1 MRSDVQDVE
10 HVWKNAHRVRFL
22 LRMEKCLSE
31 AGRCTGCETCIDICV
46 NNAREICGKTYGIQE
61 LQKKLRN
68 YIIIRFTSVDRKR
81 MNEERWQEN
90 EVKFCIAFL
99 KQLRR
104 SAVLNF
110 LFSVKYIHKN
120 CKLAYRSDSAVFAHN
135 TENRKLRTA
144 MNSCR
149 GFPNCNTET
158 HFCWF
163 PAISF
168 PTPSPFEYPADEPFK
183 IHHHPALPTKQT
195 IPHPKAKRPT
205 SPTSR
210 SEPQTGRNH

>member
-1 MRSDVQDVE
+1 M
-10 HVWKNAHRVRFL
+10 
-22 LRMEKCLSE
+22 
-31 AGRCTGCETCIDICV
+31 
-46 NNAREICGKTYGIQE
+46 
-61 LQKKLRN
+61 
-68 YIIIRFTSVDRKR
+68 
-81 MNEERWQEN
+81 
-90 EVKFCIAFL
+90 KFCIAFL

-183 IHHHPALPTKQT
+183 IHHHPALPHETNYPAPESKTTHSPRPRGASHRQGET
-195 IPHPKAKRPT
+195 IEDWGNEETRT
-205 SPTSR
+205 
-210 SEPQTGRNH
+210 TGDCWYVIGKPLEEL

>member
-1 MRSDVQDVE
+1 M
-10 HVWKNAHRVRFL
+10 
-22 LRMEKCLSE
+22 
-31 AGRCTGCETCIDICV
+31 
-46 NNAREICGKTYGIQE
+46 
-61 LQKKLRN
+61 
-68 YIIIRFTSVDRKR
+68 
-81 MNEERWQEN
+81 
-90 EVKFCIAFL
+90 KFCIAFL

-158 HFCWF
+158 HLCWF
-163 PAISF
+163 LAISF
-168 PTPSPFEYPADEPFK
+168 PTPSPFEYPAAEPFK
-183 IHHHPALPTKQT
+183 IPHHPPSPRNKLSRTQKQND
-195 IPHPKAKRPT
+195 PPPL
-205 SPTSR
+205 TSR
-210 SEPQTGRNH
+210 SEPQTGRNR

>member
-1 MRSDVQDVE
+1 MAGKRGEVLYCISE
-10 HVWKNAHRVRFL
+10 TASAFSSTK
-22 LRMEKCLSE
+22 LS
-31 AGRCTGCETCIDICV
+31 
-46 NNAREICGKTYGIQE
+46 
-61 LQKKLRN
+61 
-68 YIIIRFTSVDRKR
+68 
-81 MNEERWQEN
+81 
-90 EVKFCIAFL
+90 
-99 KQLRR
+99 
-104 SAVLNF
+104 
-110 LFSVKYIHKN
+110 FSVKYIHKN

-183 IHHHPALPTKQT
+183 IHHHPALPPKQT

>member
-1 MRSDVQDVE
+1 M
-10 HVWKNAHRVRFL
+10 
-22 LRMEKCLSE
+22 
-31 AGRCTGCETCIDICV
+31 
-46 NNAREICGKTYGIQE
+46 
-61 LQKKLRN
+61 
-68 YIIIRFTSVDRKR
+68 
-81 MNEERWQEN
+81 
-90 EVKFCIAFL
+90 KFCIAFL

-183 IHHHPALPTKQT
+183 IHHHPALAERATDREEPLRTGEMR
-195 IPHPKAKRPT
+195 KREQLEIAGM
-205 SPTSR
+205 SSENLWKSCR
-210 SEPQTGRNH
+210 SS

>member
-1 MRSDVQDVE
+1 M
-10 HVWKNAHRVRFL
+10 
-22 LRMEKCLSE
+22 
-31 AGRCTGCETCIDICV
+31 
-46 NNAREICGKTYGIQE
+46 
-61 LQKKLRN
+61 
-68 YIIIRFTSVDRKR
+68 
-81 MNEERWQEN
+81 
-90 EVKFCIAFL
+90 KFCIAFL

-183 IHHHPALPTKQT
+183 PPRPPHETNYPAPESKTTHLPDLAERATDREKPLRT
-195 IPHPKAKRPT
+195 GEMRKREQLEIAGM
-205 SPTSR
+205 SSENLWKSCR
-210 SEPQTGRNH
+210 SS

>member
-1 MRSDVQDVE
+1 M
-10 HVWKNAHRVRFL
+10 
-22 LRMEKCLSE
+22 
-31 AGRCTGCETCIDICV
+31 
-46 NNAREICGKTYGIQE
+46 
-61 LQKKLRN
+61 
-68 YIIIRFTSVDRKR
+68 
-81 MNEERWQEN
+81 
-90 EVKFCIAFL
+90 KFCIAFL

-168 PTPSPFEYPADEPFK
+168 PTPSPFEYPADPPPRPRGAS
-183 IHHHPALPTKQT
+183 HRQGGT
-195 IPHPKAKRPT
+195 IEDWGNEETRT
-205 SPTSR
+205 
-210 SEPQTGRNH
+210 TGDCWYVIGKPLEEL

>member
-1 MRSDVQDVE
+1 M
-10 HVWKNAHRVRFL
+10 
-22 LRMEKCLSE
+22 
-31 AGRCTGCETCIDICV
+31 
-46 NNAREICGKTYGIQE
+46 
-61 LQKKLRN
+61 
-68 YIIIRFTSVDRKR
+68 
-81 MNEERWQEN
+81 
-90 EVKFCIAFL
+90 KFCIAFL

-205 SPTSR
+205 TSDLAERATDREKPLRTGEMRKREQLEIAGMSSENLWKSCR
-210 SEPQTGRNH
+210 SSFR

>member
-1 MRSDVQDVE
+1 M
-10 HVWKNAHRVRFL
+10 
-22 LRMEKCLSE
+22 
-31 AGRCTGCETCIDICV
+31 
-46 NNAREICGKTYGIQE
+46 
-61 LQKKLRN
+61 
-68 YIIIRFTSVDRKR
+68 
-81 MNEERWQEN
+81 
-90 EVKFCIAFL
+90 KFCIAFL

-168 PTPSPFEYPADEPFK
+168 PTPSPFLVIDILGIAHGISCHLVINSVTQIRGSLLHLFF
-183 IHHHPALPTKQT
+183 
-195 IPHPKAKRPT
+195 AKRNGTYLAERATDREKPLRT
-205 SPTSR
+205 GEMRKREQLEIAGMSSENLWKSCR
-210 SEPQTGRNH
+210 SS

>member
-1 MRSDVQDVE
+1 M
-10 HVWKNAHRVRFL
+10 
-22 LRMEKCLSE
+22 
-31 AGRCTGCETCIDICV
+31 
-46 NNAREICGKTYGIQE
+46 
-61 LQKKLRN
+61 
-68 YIIIRFTSVDRKR
+68 
-81 MNEERWQEN
+81 
-90 EVKFCIAFL
+90 KFCIAFL

-120 CKLAYRSDSAVFAHN
+120 CKLAYHSDSAVFAHN

-158 HFCWF
+158 HFCLF

-183 IHHHPALPTKQT
+183 IPHQPPLPTKHT
-195 IPHPKAKRPT
+195 LPHPKAKRPT
-205 SPTSR
+205 SPTPR
-210 SEPQTGRNH
+210 CEPPTGTNHSGLGQVGKAHPRRLLVYQWKTTGTLARLS

>member
-1 MRSDVQDVE
+1 
-10 HVWKNAHRVRFL
+10 
-22 LRMEKCLSE
+22 
-31 AGRCTGCETCIDICV
+31 
-46 NNAREICGKTYGIQE
+46 
-61 LQKKLRN
+61 
-68 YIIIRFTSVDRKR
+68 
-81 MNEERWQEN
+81 MNEERMAGKRG
-90 EVKFCIAFL
+90 EVLYCISETASAFSSTKL
-99 KQLRR
+99 
-104 SAVLNF
+104 S
-110 LFSVKYIHKN
+110 FSVKYIHKN

-163 PAISF
+163 PTISF

>member
-1 MRSDVQDVE
+1 M
-10 HVWKNAHRVRFL
+10 
-22 LRMEKCLSE
+22 
-31 AGRCTGCETCIDICV
+31 
-46 NNAREICGKTYGIQE
+46 
-61 LQKKLRN
+61 
-68 YIIIRFTSVDRKR
+68 
-81 MNEERWQEN
+81 
-90 EVKFCIAFL
+90 KFCIAFL

-183 IHHHPALPTKQT
+183 ITTTPPSPRNKLSRTRKQND
-195 IPHPKAKRPT
+195 PPPRPRGA
-205 SPTSR
+205 SHR
-210 SEPQTGRNH
+210 QGEPIEDWGNEETRTTGDCWYVIGKPLEEL

>member
-1 MRSDVQDVE
+1 M
-10 HVWKNAHRVRFL
+10 
-22 LRMEKCLSE
+22 
-31 AGRCTGCETCIDICV
+31 
-46 NNAREICGKTYGIQE
+46 
-61 LQKKLRN
+61 
-68 YIIIRFTSVDRKR
+68 
-81 MNEERWQEN
+81 
-90 EVKFCIAFL
+90 KFCIAFL

-149 GFPNCNTET
+149 GFPNCNTDT

-183 IHHHPALPTKQT
+183 IHHHPAHPTKQT
-195 IPHPKAKRPT
+195 IPPPPRPRGASHRQGET
-205 SPTSR
+205 IEDWGNEETR
-210 SEPQTGRNH
+210 TTGDCWYVIGKPLEEL